1 MEMQAKEVEK
11 QAEARN
17 KAYALS
23 QTEGD
28 SEEH

>member
-17 KAYALS
+17 
-23 QTEGD
+23 
-28 SEEH
+28 